1 VLHVLNLSFEA
12 RKIEEEAARV
22 TGGADSSTPNAT
34 KTKTAGGQGKN
45 ESEIGVT

>member
-12 RKIEEEAARV
+12 RQIEEEAARV
-22 TGGADSSTPNAT
+22 TGGADSSIPNAT